1 LPETNTPAY
10 FAAALM
16 TMKSYKHRHLF
27 LHDLILDEGN
37 TEILKTLQSQAPSTG
52 QVARQIL
59 NEEGLLGGKSPHGG
73 GGLLAKAI
81 TATMARNG
89 VFNMVSILSHLYSF
103 VADENKLECLP
114 LASHNSL
121 VYCLQVRPWA
131 CTIKHYRFV
140 MYRFGSR
147 LV

>member
-1 LPETNTPAY
+1 MAV
-10 FAAALM
+10 
-16 TMKSYKHRHLF
+16 KSF
-27 LHDLILDEGN
+27 IVQDPDTDDN
-37 TEILKTLQSQAPSTG
+37 LKTLQSQAPSTG

-89 VFNMVSILSHLYSF
+89 VFNMVSILSNLCSF

-114 LASHNSL
+114 LPSHYSL
-121 VYCLQVRPWA
+121 VY
-131 CTIKHYRFV
+131 
-140 MYRFGSR
+140 
-147 LV
+147 